1 MAKRG
6 RPRNDSVQD
15 FSVRETPVKGVYL
28 VRFKVEREA
37 FCATVRYG
45 VPQPEDTVLTL
56 SPYQTFKRIIERPYP
71 DPESKNLITDKKLPR
86 LGIGTNDAVA
96 RRLTRTFLKFVRL
109 LDLNRSGN

>member
-28 VRFKVEREA
+28 VRFKVGREA

-71 DPESKNLITDKKLPR
+71 DPDSNDLITNKKLPR
-86 LGIGTNDAVA
+86 LGASNDAVA